1 MLITSN
7 FPGFWCGE
15 MLGGD
20 TPEGGLLKKQ
30 PTGHISLAEEP
41 SLGMWPKKER
51 GNMKNIFTA
60 RR

>member
-1 MLITSN
+1 
-7 FPGFWCGE
+7 
-15 MLGGD
+15 LGGD

-51 GNMKNIFTA
+51 GNMKNIFMA